1 MLGKT
6 LEDWLAERSPSVPGP
21 FLPLLLETGR
31 MASCDSL
38 TLGRAGGDALV
49 RALARPGRN
58 REAAFALLTAD
69 ALLTYACEA
78 LTEEEG
84 DVGQGLEAL
93 IQEMGTRF
101 S

>member
-6 LEDWLAERSPSVPGP
+6 LEDWLAERSPSVPGS
-21 FLPLLLETGR
+21 FLPLLLGTGSVG
-31 MASCDSL
+31 SCDSV
-38 TLGRAGGDALV
+38 TLGKAGGDALA

-58 REAAFALLTAD
+58 RAAAFALLTAD

-78 LTEEEG
+78 LIEEEG
-84 DVGQGLEAL
+84 DVGHGLEAL
-93 IQEMGTRF
+93 IREMGTRF